1 MIDSDDDR
9 GSKKYDSEDSDSEEN
24 NLSFEQLKNEL
35 IVLKR
40 KKKETKIAQVNE
52 NQVLN
57 SSRFTETT
65 GPGYGFGSGIV
76 GGEASPEDSADHWR
90 VMGLLEASKKR
101 AKTVVEMFLP
111 SVFGLRRL
119 IRGSNYSAVQD
130 LCAVFSLKS
139 ADHGLFRLNCW
150 YCTLQEVTGILITHL
165 LKPSRQK
172 YFKDDNKDT
181 PGDAPLFDS
190 QALQRTGPPSAPSI
204 GGVFGDRA
212 GSSSPSPTPGAKLDA
227 SVVGI
232 INEMVDAIEL
242 AIWDAAVDKTG

>member
-40 KKKETKIAQVNE
+40 KKKETKIAQVHE

-57 SSRFTETT
+57 STRFTETT

-119 IRGSNYSAVQD
+119 IRVGDV
-130 LCAVFSLKS
+130 L
-139 ADHGLFRLNCW
+139 
-150 YCTLQEVTGILITHL
+150 YCTVLYCTVLYCTVLYCTVLYCTVLYCTVLHMKDSILLST
-165 LKPSRQK
+165 
-172 YFKDDNKDT
+172 F
-181 PGDAPLFDS
+181 F
-190 QALQRTGPPSAPSI
+190 
-204 GGVFGDRA
+204 
-212 GSSSPSPTPGAKLDA
+212 
-227 SVVGI
+227 
-232 INEMVDAIEL
+232 
-242 AIWDAAVDKTG
+242 